1 MPSFES
7 RRQFLYQCALSC
19 SGIFC
24 SSLSSCSSDRTN
36 PHILLKSGWQT
47 VNIGDIAHTPGILAL
62 LKQYIP
68 EAEITLWPKRSDR
81 GVREM
86 LKRHFPDLEIL
97 AGSAETDAP
106 SAQKQWQQAIHK
118 ADFLLHG
125 SGPSVAGRDSV
136 KLWMEQTDKPFGI
149 LGVTI
154 GRIRDIYKQILSASE
169 FVFTRETKSLDNIK
183 EAKLQCP
190 VNDFAPDATFAMDIL
205 NEDKATR
212 FLAQHHLKE
221 QQYICVIPRLR
232 KTPYHKV
239 YEHNKW
245 PEEKIK
251 QVKALN
257 DKHKHKD
264 HGKLREVMI
273 KWVRET
279 GYDVL
284 ICPEMTYQLEIM
296 DELLIDPL
304 PEDIKKHVVKR
315 DTYWLPDEAASVYK
329 RAHTVI
335 SLECH
340 SPIIAAAQGTPCF
353 YVRQPEDSI
362 KGQMWYDIGLDDWIF
377 EIDQIQGADISKQLF
392 QIHNDYPAALDK
404 LQQAMQGVRNQ
415 YQKAMQIVRENVMT
429 ASQKSKR

>member
-1 MPSFES
+1 M
-7 RRQFLYQCALSC
+7 
-19 SGIFC
+19 
-24 SSLSSCSSDRTN
+24 
-36 PHILLKSGWQT
+36 
-47 VNIGDIAHTPGILAL
+47 NIGDIAHTPGILAL

-68 EAEITLWPKRSDR
+68 DAKITLWPKRADR

-86 LKRHFPDLEIL
+86 LKRYFPDLEIL
-97 AGSAETDAP
+97 PGSAETDAQ
-106 SAQKQWQQAIHK
+106 SAHQQWQQAIHE

-154 GRIRDIYKQILSASE
+154 GRIRDIYKKILPASE
-169 FVFTRETKSLDNIK
+169 FVFTRETKSLDNI
-183 EAKLQCP
+183 ERAGLQCP
-190 VNDFAPDATFAMDIL
+190 VNAFAPDATFAMDIL
-205 NEDKATR
+205 NEDKASE
-212 FLAQHHLKE
+212 FLAKHDLTEKR
-221 QQYICVIPRLR
+221 YICVIPRLR

-245 PEEKIK
+245 PEKKIK

-257 DKHKHKD
+257 DKYKHKD
-264 HGKLREVMI
+264 HGKLRQVMI
-273 KWVRET
+273 KWIRET
-279 GYDVL
+279 GNKVV
-284 ICPEMTYQLEIM
+284 ICPEMTYQLDIM

-304 PEDIKKHVVKR
+304 PNDVKKNVVKR

-335 SLECH
+335 SMECH
-340 SPIIAAAQGTPCF
+340 SPIIAAAQGTPGF

-377 EIDQIQGADISKQLF
+377 EIDQIQGSDISKQLF
-392 QIHNDYPAALDK
+392 RIHNDYPAALAK
-404 LQQAMQGVRNQ
+404 LQQAMQRVDN
-415 YQKAMQIVRENVMT
+415 YHQKAMQIVRENVMS
-429 ASQKSKR
+429 ASQ